1 MTIIQETDDE
11 GVNGGNIIA
20 DGNINAGGN
29 VSGSKFIGDVEAD
42 WISAGEGDI
51 ALINANN
58 INVGGSVTIE
68 DKLKIQ
74 ELEVYTDDDGA
85 LFSGASQYTFD
96 GTINAEEGQF

>member
-1 MTIIQETDDE
+1 MTIKQEVDDE
-11 GVNGGNIIA
+11 GVNGGNIIV

-42 WISAGEGDI
+42 WISASEGDI

-74 ELEVYTDDDGA
+74 ELEVYTDKDGA